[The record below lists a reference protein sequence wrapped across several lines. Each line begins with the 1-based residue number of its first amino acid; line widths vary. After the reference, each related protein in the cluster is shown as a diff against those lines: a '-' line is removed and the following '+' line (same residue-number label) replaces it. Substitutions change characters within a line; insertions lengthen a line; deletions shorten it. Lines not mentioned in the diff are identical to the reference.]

1 MQFNKQSQ
9 GGSIII
15 QLINPDDSNR
25 HLLLLSY
32 HFFLLLLTVC
42 PFFLTKH
49 LFVLLILPIICVVL
63 FLIYDVIRA
72 GLLISNTGTNAITRN
87 TFCDTVFSILYT
99 AWDKDIYTVWFILG
113 KSCTSTNQ
121 TLSRALNLWICTLK
135 VKLFFTFLTVL
146 KGFETPVTLFQLN
159 AAMAFWASV
168 WSASLFPVQTESHRR
183 KLCLLS
189 WALSR
194 SPVKFQ
200 GLRDMLGISASIRI
214 EHSRYILKEP
224 SP

>member
-1 MQFNKQSQ
+1 MLSGLGCKSAIQTLMQ
-9 GGSIII
+9 
-15 QLINPDDSNR
+15 
-25 HLLLLSY
+25 
-32 HFFLLLLTVC
+32 
-42 PFFLTKH
+42 
-49 LFVLLILPIICVVL
+49 
-63 FLIYDVIRA
+63 
-72 GLLISNTGTNAITRN
+72 TRN
-87 TFCDTVFSILYT
+87 TVCDTVFSILY
-99 AWDKDIYTVWFILG
+99 AAREREIYTAWFILG

-121 TLSRALNLWICTLK
+121 TLSRPLHAKSYII
-135 VKLFFTFLTVL
+135 FTFLTIL

-168 WSASLFPVQTESHRR
+168 WSASLFPVQTENHRR

-194 SPVKFQ
+194 SPVKSQ

-214 EHSRYILKEP
+214 EHSRYMLKEP